1 MFRHAFTGNG
11 AALLLLASLWAGA
24 APAATAPELQAAR
37 EELRLRVETER
48 RMRGDF
54 ERLLAGG
61 GMTAAEIADFEDYLV
76 SLGMLVDQQRRALAK
91 LEGADAEQANERL
104 PADFNRGQTDAE
116 KIASLDAELGTSLS
130 AFDEKLLRE
139 QKEISEKSRAASTSA
154 AGGSSASRDAASKE
168 GGEGEGQGEGP
179 EGQTADG
186 SGKSG
191 GESAAGGSEAGGS
204 SGRDSGKQ
212 GEPGEPGETGEAAGK
227 GQEGGEQVA
236 SAGGPG
242 DAGSQAGSTN
252 VPADIPD
259 GRDDD
264 VVARQLRE
272 AAENEQDP
280 ELREK
285 LWDEYRRY
293 KSSTQ

>member
-1 MFRHAFTGNG
+1 MNRHSFTGTG
-11 AALLLLASLWAGA
+11 VALLLLAALWAGG
-24 APAATAPELQAAR
+24 APAATDPELQAAR
-37 EELRLRVETER
+37 EELRLRAETER

-54 ERLLAGG
+54 ETLLAGG
-61 GMTAAEIADFEDYLV
+61 KMTATEVSDFEDYLV
-76 SLGMLVDQQRRALAK
+76 SLSMLVEQQRRAVAK
-91 LEGADAEQANERL
+91 LEGVDPEQGSAPL
-104 PADFNRGQTDAE
+104 PADFNRGQTDKE

-139 QKEISEKSRAASTSA
+139 QKELSEKSRAASTSA
-154 AGGSSASRDAASKE
+154 TGGDQANPDTASKE
-168 GGEGEGQGEGP
+168 GGEGQGQGSDAQSAE
-179 EGQTADG
+179 E

-191 GESAAGGSEAGGS
+191 GESGSAGADGQ
-204 SGRDSGKQ
+204 SGQESGKQ
-212 GEPGEPGETGEAAGK
+212 GEPGEPGEAGEAARK

-242 DAGSQAGSTN
+242 DAGGQVGNTN

-259 GRDDD
+259 GKDDD

-293 KSSTQ
+293 KASTQ

>member
-1 MFRHAFTGNG
+1 M
-11 AALLLLASLWAGA
+11 ALLLLVALWAGG
-24 APAATAPELQAAR
+24 APAATDPELQAAR
-37 EELRLRVETER
+37 EELRLRAETER

-54 ERLLAGG
+54 ETLLAGG
-61 GMTAAEIADFEDYLV
+61 KMTATEVSDFEDYLV
-76 SLGMLVDQQRRALAK
+76 SLSMLVEQQRRAVAK
-91 LEGADAEQANERL
+91 LEGVDPVQGNEPL
-104 PADFNRGQTDAE
+104 PADFNRGRTDEE

-154 AGGSSASRDAASKE
+154 AGGSQGNPDASSNERGQGQGQSS
-168 GGEGEGQGEGP
+168 GGEASDE
-179 EGQTADG
+179 

-191 GESAAGGSEAGGS
+191 GESATGSAGAGGE
-204 SGRDSGKQ
+204 SGQESGKQ
-212 GEPGEPGETGEAAGK
+212 GEPGEPGEAGEAARK

-242 DAGSQAGSTN
+242 EAGGQAGNTN
-252 VPADIPD
+252 VPPDIPD
-259 GRDDD
+259 GKDDD

>member
-1 MFRHAFTGNG
+1 MFRDSFTGNG
-11 AALLLLASLWAGA
+11 AALLLLAALWAGA
-24 APAATAPELQAAR
+24 APAATVPELQAAR

-54 ERLLAGG
+54 ESLLAGG
-61 GMTAAEIADFEDYLV
+61 EMTAAEIADFEDYLV
-76 SLGMLVDQQRRALAK
+76 SLGMLVDQQRRAVAK
-91 LEGADAEQANERL
+91 LEGADAEQASEPL
-104 PADFNRGQTDAE
+104 PADFNRGQTDEE

-154 AGGSSASRDAASKE
+154 AGGSSASQDAASKE
-168 GGEGEGQGEGP
+168 GGEGEGQGEGKGP
-179 EGQTADG
+179 EGQTAEG

-191 GESAAGGSEAGGS
+191 GESAAGGSA
-204 SGRDSGKQ
+204 GRDSGKQ

>member
-1 MFRHAFTGNG
+1 MAI
-11 AALLLLASLWAGA
+11 LLLAALWTGD
-24 APAATAPELQAAR
+24 APAATDPQLQAAR
-37 EELRLRVETER
+37 EELRLRAETER
-48 RMRGDF
+48 RMRRDF
-54 ERLLAGG
+54 ESLLAGG
-61 GMTAAEIADFEDYLV
+61 KMSAAEIADFEDYLV
-76 SLGMLVDQQRRALAK
+76 SLGMLVDQQRRAVAK
-91 LEGADAEQANERL
+91 LEGAGSAHGSGEQGNEPL
-104 PADFNRGQTDAE
+104 PADFNRGQTDGE

-139 QKEISEKSRAASTSA
+139 QKEISEKSRAASTSDA
-154 AGGSSASRDAASKE
+154 AGSQGNPDASSKQ
-168 GGEGEGQGEGP
+168 GGQREGQGQGQNSEGRA
-179 EGQTADG
+179 ADE

-191 GESAAGGSEAGGS
+191 DESATGSVGAGGR
-204 SGRDSGKQ
+204 SGKESGKQ
-212 GEPGEPGETGEAAGK
+212 GEPGEPGETGETARK

-242 DAGSQAGSTN
+242 DAGGQAGNTN
-252 VPADIPD
+252 VPPDIPD
-259 GRDDD
+259 GKDDD

-293 KSSTQ
+293 KASTR